1 MLNQLSVRNVAV
13 IDKLDINLHDGVSV
27 LTGETGAGKSI
38 IIDSINM
45 ILGDRANK
53 ELVRY
58 GTDKAVVQAVFDA
71 PKSVINI
78 LEENDIDVEDETV
91 IITRQVTKEGKS
103 VARINGMVVTLN
115 ILREIS
121 DRLINIH
128 GQHDNQALLTPIRHI
143 TFLDA
148 YADNEEYINRYK
160 DILSKKREI
169 EKKISSLEMDEQE
182 KMQRID
188 LLEYQ
193 VKEIKKASLEKGE
206 EDDLREQR
214 DIYTN
219 AEQITKS
226 VNEAY
231 MNLYEGDEIQS
242 AYDGI
247 SIAVNEISQ
256 ISDLNPQLKSI
267 YDTLNEIMYSLEDTA
282 HEIKEFGETVEFDE
296 QTLNEIEERLDLISR
311 LKRKYGNSI
320 EEILEYLKEAE
331 SELNDIKL
339 SDERTNELKEELKN
353 ITKELKEKGNVL
365 TQRRENAAKVLEE
378 NIEKSLHEL
387 NMEKSKFKVN
397 IENDGTFYDNGMDK
411 VEFLIST
418 NPGEPLKPLVK
429 IASGGELSRIMLAL
443 KSVIADR
450 DSVATM
456 VFDEMSRVMLAIKSI
471 LADSDG
477 VDTMIFDEID
487 TGVSGK
493 AAMSIAKKL
502 AVIAKNKQV
511 ICITHLPQLTA
522 MADNHYLIQKNTDGE
537 LASTTLK
544 ELDEEGRELEL
555 ARIIDGGE
563 VTELALSHA
572 KQMLE
577 NAKNN

>member
-193 VKEIKKASLEKGE
+193 VNEIKKASLEKGE

-311 LKRKYGNSI
+311 LKRKYGKSI
-320 EEILEYLKEAE
+320 EEILEYLKKAE

-339 SDERTNELKEELKN
+339 SDERTNELKEELKS
-353 ITKELKEKGNVL
+353 ITKDLKEKGNVL

-397 IENDGTFYDNGMDK
+397 IENNGTFYDNGMDK

-429 IASGGELSRIMLAL
+429 IASGGEL
-443 KSVIADR
+443 
-450 DSVATM
+450 
-456 VFDEMSRVMLAIKSI
+456 SRVMLAIKSI

-537 LASTTLK
+537 MASTTLK

>member
-193 VKEIKKASLEKGE
+193 VKEIKKASLEKVGMSGYE
-206 EDDLREQR
+206 NRLIGNLSGGQQQR
-214 DIYTN
+214 IFIARALISEPELLLMDEPTVGVD
-219 AEQITKS
+219 AKS
-226 VNEAY
+226 VR
-231 MNLYEGDEIQS
+231 
-242 AYDGI
+242 
-247 SIAVNEISQ
+247 Q
-256 ISDLNPQLKSI
+256 IMDI
-267 YDTLNEIMYSLEDTA
+267 I
-282 HEIKEFGETVEFDE
+282 
-296 QTLNEIEERLDLISR
+296 
-311 LKRKYGNSI
+311 
-320 EEILEYLKEAE
+320 
-331 SELNDIKL
+331 SELNKQGMTIIMTNHDTPELVRVSDKL
-339 SDERTNELKEELKN
+339 LIFCEHGNGEFVSRNDLTMQQINEIFAGK
-353 ITKELKEKGNVL
+353 
-365 TQRRENAAKVLEE
+365 
-378 NIEKSLHEL
+378 
-387 NMEKSKFKVN
+387 
-397 IENDGTFYDNGMDK
+397 
-411 VEFLIST
+411 
-418 NPGEPLKPLVK
+418 
-429 IASGGELSRIMLAL
+429 
-443 KSVIADR
+443 
-450 DSVATM
+450 
-456 VFDEMSRVMLAIKSI
+456 RVHHH
-471 LADSDG
+471 G
-477 VDTMIFDEID
+477 
-487 TGVSGK
+487 
-493 AAMSIAKKL
+493 
-502 AVIAKNKQV
+502 
-511 ICITHLPQLTA
+511 
-522 MADNHYLIQKNTDGE
+522 
-537 LASTTLK
+537 
-544 ELDEEGRELEL
+544 
-555 ARIIDGGE
+555 
-563 VTELALSHA
+563 
-572 KQMLE
+572 
-577 NAKNN
+577 

>member
-103 VARINGMVVTLN
+103 AARINGMVVTLN

-267 YDTLNEIMYSLEDTA
+267 NDTLNEIQVFYIFLGTFCVNVGFG

-320 EEILEYLKEAE
+320 EEILEYLKKAE

-397 IENDGTFYDNGMDK
+397 IENNGTFYDNGMDK

-429 IASGGELSRIMLAL
+429 IASGGEL
-443 KSVIADR
+443 
-450 DSVATM
+450 
-456 VFDEMSRVMLAIKSI
+456 SRVMLAIKSI

>member
-71 PKSVINI
+71 PKSVINV

-103 VARINGMVVTLN
+103 AARINGMVVTLN

-193 VKEIKKASLEKGE
+193 VTEIKKASLEKGE

-320 EEILEYLKEAE
+320 EEILEYLKKAE

-429 IASGGELSRIMLAL
+429 IASGGEL
-443 KSVIADR
+443 
-450 DSVATM
+450 
-456 VFDEMSRVMLAIKSI
+456 SRVMLAIKSI